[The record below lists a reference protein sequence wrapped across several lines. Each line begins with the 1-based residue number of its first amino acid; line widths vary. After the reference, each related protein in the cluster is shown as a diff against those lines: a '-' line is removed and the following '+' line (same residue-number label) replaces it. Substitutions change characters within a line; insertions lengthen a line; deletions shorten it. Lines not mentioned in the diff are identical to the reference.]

1 MKTAIAVLTLTA
13 VAFGAAP
20 AWADTS
26 EPAPITIGP
35 DQVKQICEQR
45 VPKIEDRI
53 TALAKRIEGGPEVV
67 GSIQWL
73 QAQAQDH
80 PNVANRLNDRV
91 KRRQDDLAKV
101 NDAGKKVEAFKS
113 AHCDY
118 AK

>member
-1 MKTAIAVLTLTA
+1 MKTAIAALTLAT
-13 VAFGAAP
+13 VALSTAP

-45 VPKIEDRI
+45 VPRIEDRI
-53 TALAKRIEGGPEVV
+53 GSLTKRIEGGPEVI
-67 GSIQWL
+67 GSVQWL
-73 QAQAQDH
+73 HAQAEDH
-80 PNVANRLNDRV
+80 PERAQQLNDRA
-91 KRRQDDLAKV
+91 KRRQDDLTKLQEAS
-101 NDAGKKVEAFKS
+101 KKLDAFKA

>member
-1 MKTAIAVLTLTA
+1 MKTAIATLTVVLMA
-13 VAFGAAP
+13 VGTAP

-45 VPKIEDRI
+45 VPKIEQRI
-53 TALAKRIEGGPEVV
+53 TALTKRIEGGPEVA

-80 PNVANRLNDRV
+80 PDVANRLNDRA
-91 KRRQDDLAKV
+91 KRRQDDLTKLD
-101 NDAGKKVEAFKS
+101 DANKKVDAFKA